1 MHSADAP
8 GGSVLPG
15 AQDLSRRAARCAPA
29 CRPGSPPADRETP
42 GGGSA
47 DGRVRLRQRGR
58 RSNVGC
64 TLDRRHGL
72 RALPGRVRL
81 CGAPAGEGGSRRC
94 VHHTLPDVSG
104 RFTRA
109 CRSDHF
115 KATLNK
121 NEPFNSWP
129 PSTRPSLR
137 SLPLLSFSLSLSLS
151 LSLLNLFLCLSH
163 LSPPLLSLCVAFSL
177 SLSPLSTA
185 SLSRSLARARALS
198 LSSLFFRSYCP
209 VSSPSSLSPPP
220 SLSSS
225 HPLLPWLFLSRSLFF
240 RESIPRLSLF
250 LGVSLSLP
258 HARPRALF
266 QEDERRQKRRWRG
279 DGVKREKRE

>member
-1 MHSADAP
+1 MHSAAAP

-29 CRPGSPPADRETP
+29 CRPGSPPADRETQ
-42 GGGSA
+42 GGGERRWPGASA
-47 DGRVRLRQRGR
+47 PTRSSIQRGMHLGSTPWSSGSAR
-58 RSNVGC
+58 
-64 TLDRRHGL
+64 L
-72 RALPGRVRL
+72 RVRL

-129 PSTRPSLR
+129 PSIRPSLR

-151 LSLLNLFLCLSH
+151 FSLE
-163 LSPPLLSLCVAFSL
+163 SL
-177 SLSPLSTA
+177 SLSLSSLSTA
-185 SLSRSLARARALS
+185 ALSVCRFFPLSLSSLYRFSVSLTRARARS
-198 LSSLFFRSYCP
+198 LSSLFFRFLLSGLL
-209 VSSPSSLSPPP
+209 SLF
-220 SLSSS
+220 SLPTSI
-225 HPLLPWLFLSRSLFF
+225 SLFF
-240 RESIPRLSLF
+240 PPAPPLVFSF
-250 LGVSLSLP
+250 SLSFL
-258 HARPRALF
+258 
-266 QEDERRQKRRWRG
+266 
-279 DGVKREKRE
+279 